1 MKFKKVFYWLGLAL
15 VCFLIS
21 HNQGYAQQWYG
32 AATYQVSFPMGDTKE
47 YTNNTS
53 FRGVGLDFRY
63 KIKKAMT
70 VGITLG
76 WNVFY
81 ERTDETM
88 IVETDN
94 PGAITG
100 TQDRYLNSFPIMASF
115 HYYFG
120 QKRGIRPY
128 LGLNA
133 GVYRMIQRLGIGIRA
148 IQNNRWEWGVAPEVG
163 IIFPVDRELAILV
176 NGKYNYTFT
185 GESVVGTDINHSYV
199 TIGLGLVWRQ

>member
-1 MKFKKVFYWLGLAL
+1 MKVSKIFYWLFLVL
-15 VCFLIS
+15 VCFLIPQ
-21 HNQGYAQQWYG
+21 NQIYAQKWFG
-32 AATYQVSFPMGDTKE
+32 TATYQISFPLGDTKD
-47 YTNNTS
+47 YTDNTS

-63 KIKKAMT
+63 TLNKSTT

-81 ERTDETM
+81 ERNDET
-88 IVETDN
+88 ILVETEN

-100 TQDRYLNSFPIMASF
+100 TQDRYLNSFPIMASI

-133 GVYRMIQRLGIGIRA
+133 GVYRMIQRLGIGISA

-163 IIFPVDRELAILV
+163 IIFPVDRELAILI

-199 TIGLGLVWRQ
+199 TVGLGLVWRQ